1 MFSGKA
7 NKTSRKSANGKAA
20 GPPSLIS
27 SGLTVT
33 GNLDSDG
40 EIQVDGTVIGDVKAE
55 RLTLGEG
62 ARILGEVVADE
73 ALIRGEV
80 TGCLRVVTVAIE
92 RSAKI
97 HGDVFHRTMSVE
109 AGAFIQGLCQN
120 TENPRET
127 GTKAVDRAL
136 AAADAADEDAPI
148 ALEPAKPVLA
158 TEHGAPLKYG
168 NATTPPW
175 RRQQDED
182 RAGVAVAAAK
192 PDSGFR
198 KD

>member
-1 MFSGKA
+1 M
-7 NKTSRKSANGKAA
+7 
-20 GPPSLIS
+20 
-27 SGLTVT
+27 TVT

-62 ARILGEVVADE
+62 ARILGEIVAED

-92 RSAKI
+92 RTAKI

-127 GTKAVDRAL
+127 GSKPAERGQSSADDAGSGNDAL
-136 AAADAADEDAPI
+136 AM
-148 ALEPAKPVLA
+148 EPGKPVLA
-158 TEHGAPLKYG
+158 TEHGAPLQFGG
-168 NATTPPW
+168 NAPATTPPW
-175 RRQQDED
+175 RRPPEED
-182 RAGVAVAAAK
+182 RGSVAVAVAK
-192 PDSGFR
+192 PDGAFR

>member
-1 MFSGKA
+1 M
-7 NKTSRKSANGKAA
+7 
-20 GPPSLIS
+20 
-27 SGLTVT
+27 TVT

-62 ARILGEVVADE
+62 ARILGEVVADD

-120 TENPRET
+120 TENPRESA
-127 GTKAVDRAL
+127 GKAVERGPAKAEEAGSGDTL
-136 AAADAADEDAPI
+136 AM
-148 ALEPAKPVLA
+148 EPGKPVLA
-158 TEHGAPLKYG
+158 TEHGAPLQFG
-168 NATTPPW
+168 NAPATTPPW
-175 RRQQDED
+175 RRAQEED
-182 RAGVAVAAAK
+182 RSNVAVAVAK
-192 PDSGFR
+192 PDGGFR

>member
-1 MFSGKA
+1 M
-7 NKTSRKSANGKAA
+7 
-20 GPPSLIS
+20 
-27 SGLTVT
+27 TVT

-62 ARILGEVVADE
+62 ARILGEVVADD

-120 TENPRET
+120 TENPRESA
-127 GTKAVDRAL
+127 GKAVERGQ
-136 AAADAADEDAPI
+136 AAAEDGGSGDA
-148 ALEPAKPVLA
+148 LSMEPGKPVLA
-158 TEHGAPLKYG
+158 TEHGAPLQFG
-168 NATTPPW
+168 AAPATTPPW
-175 RRQQDED
+175 RRAQEED
-182 RAGVAVAAAK
+182 RGNVAVAVAK
-192 PDSGFR
+192 PDGGFR